1 MTSPVYASKG
11 LRVLEMG
18 DITGKLKT
26 LAREIKK
33 PVILLSQLNR
43 EIEKRSVK
51 RPSCADLRDSGSI
64 EQDADVIIFI
74 NRNKPGDSEKREPE
88 LGDDEALIIVD
99 KHRYGQP
106 QNFVLGFKAEQTR
119 FLNPVS

>member
-1 MTSPVYASKG
+1 MT
-11 LRVLEMG
+11 M
-18 DITGKLKT
+18 
-26 LAREIKK
+26 
-33 PVILLSQLNR
+33 
-43 EIEKRSVK
+43 
-51 RPSCADLRDSGSI
+51 
-64 EQDADVIIFI
+64 DADVIIFI
-74 NRNKPGDSEKREPE
+74 NRNKPGASEKREPE